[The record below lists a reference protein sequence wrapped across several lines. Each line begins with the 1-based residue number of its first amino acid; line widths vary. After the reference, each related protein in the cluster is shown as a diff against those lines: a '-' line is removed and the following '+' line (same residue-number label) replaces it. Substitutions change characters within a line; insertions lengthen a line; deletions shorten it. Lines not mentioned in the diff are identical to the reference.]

1 MNVRSMANLIVA
13 ALLALSLPAFV
24 MAHAHLEESDPAD
37 GATITT
43 PYTLS
48 ATFSEEIDPL
58 ASSLVVKDA
67 SGAEV
72 ASGSVDPDDHTTMTA
87 DLPQLR
93 DGVYTASW
101 TSVTPDDGG
110 IERGTF
116 TFTVAAAG
124 ATPAPTPIVI
134 TPGAAGSNDV
144 LLALLLAAIGIGAVV
159 LFVFFRGRR

>member
-1 MNVRSMANLIVA
+1 MTSRFRAALVVA
-13 ALLALSLPAFV
+13 AVLALVLPALAI
-24 MAHAHLEESDPAD
+24 AHAGLVESDPAD

-43 PYTLS
+43 PYTLT
-48 ATFSEEIDPL
+48 ATFAEEIDPETSTL
-58 ASSLVVKDA
+58 IVKDA

-72 ASGSVDPDDHTTMTA
+72 AAGSVNAADLTTMTA
-87 DLPQLR
+87 DLPQLP
-93 DGVYTASW
+93 DGAYMVSW
-101 TSVTPDDGG
+101 TTVTPDDTG

-134 TPGAAGSNDV
+134 TPGATGSNDV

-159 LFVFFRGRR
+159 LFVFLRGRR